1 MKKSTKTMARHKGT
15 GRRSK
20 HDSRPL
26 ELDRGWHEL
35 EQQHDR
41 LKSDW
46 SSLAAQLGIGGE
58 SDRTGFD

>member
-1 MKKSTKTMARHKGT
+1 MKKSASKSLRKG
-15 GRRSK
+15 GRRTK
-20 HDSRPL
+20 DDKPV

-46 SSLAAQLGIGGE
+46 MSLAAQLNIAGREG
-58 SDRTGFD
+58 SDFE